1 MPVSAAIEI
10 LITHSIHS
18 AFAKYPEADGDTN
31 MDYDWIAVEQSSHIA
46 KVILSDLAANGFEI
60 VKKSKLDAPRV

>member
-1 MPVSAAIEI
+1 MPATLEM

-18 AFAKYPEADGDTN
+18 AFTKYPEGVGDTN
-31 MDYDWIAVEQSSHIA
+31 MDYDWISVEQSSQIA

-60 VKKSKLDAPRV
+60 VKKGKLGAPRT

>member
-1 MPVSAAIEI
+1 MPVPAAIEM

-18 AFAKYPEADGDTN
+18 AFTKYPEGVGDTN
-31 MDYDWIAVEQSSHIA
+31 MDYDWISVEQSSKIA

-60 VKKSKLDAPRV
+60 VKKGKPNAPRT